1 MKYYVCII
9 QQNTDLHPT
18 QAVFIKIQSFNFVAK
33 LGNPFQ
39 FSSGIKSYVKLNSDT
54 VQEYDTFAAMCRG

>member
-1 MKYYVCII
+1 MYTCII
-9 QQNTDLHPT
+9 HQNTDLHPT
-18 QAVFIKIQSFNFVAK
+18 ELNFIKIQSFNFVAK

-54 VQEYDTFAAMCRG
+54 VQDYNTFAAMCRG